1 MMSDLLHDLPT
12 DKYDTRGAEAL
23 VKRGFPAATPVLPQ
37 LLEWIRDGNWPVARV
52 LAPFIATAGTS
63 LVPHAQR
70 ILRGDDNT
78 WKYFL
83 LQDVV
88 AKSTSLAALL
98 RPDLERLSRQATGGE
113 MAEGLP
119 SMADSLLSGLQ

>member
-1 MMSDLLHDLPT
+1 MLSDLLRDLPT

-23 VKRGFPAATPVLPQ
+23 VARGFPAAIPVLPQ
-37 LLEWIRDGNWPVARV
+37 LLDWIRDGNWPVARV

-70 ILRGDDNT
+70 ILRGDDDT

-83 LQDVV
+83 LQDIV
-88 AKSTSLAALL
+88 AKSPSLAALL
-98 RPDLERLSRQATGGE
+98 RPELERLSCQPTGGE
-113 MAEGLP
+113 IAEGLP
-119 SMADSLLSGLQ
+119 SKANALLSGLQ